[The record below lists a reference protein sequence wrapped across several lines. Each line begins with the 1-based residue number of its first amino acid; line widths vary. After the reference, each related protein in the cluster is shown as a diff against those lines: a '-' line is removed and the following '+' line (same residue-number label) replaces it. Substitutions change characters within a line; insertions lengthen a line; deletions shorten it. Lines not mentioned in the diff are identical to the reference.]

1 MARGR
6 RRWQPEGGAAGGGNE
21 VPPALRYRLGLGCGV
36 GHGLVHGNG
45 SGQTLSETARVDS
58 RNEDI

>member
-21 VPPALRYRLGLGCGV
+21 VGPALRHRLGLGLVHGP
-36 GHGLVHGNG
+36 GLIHGLAHGLVNGNRSGHGNW
-45 SGQTLSETARVDS
+45 
-58 RNEDI
+58 

>member
-21 VPPALRYRLGLGCGV
+21 VGPALRHRLGLVHGP
-36 GHGLVHGNG
+36 GLVHGIFHGNG
-45 SGQTLSETARVDS
+45 SGHVHW
-58 RNEDI
+58 